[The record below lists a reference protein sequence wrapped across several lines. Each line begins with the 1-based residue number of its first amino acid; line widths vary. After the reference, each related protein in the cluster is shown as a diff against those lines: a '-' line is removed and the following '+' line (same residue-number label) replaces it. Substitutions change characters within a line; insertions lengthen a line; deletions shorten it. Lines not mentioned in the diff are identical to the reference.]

1 MNTTDKI
8 YAKDGLLWVGGTYIP
23 LPEAD
28 RVAQLRGFFCAEQ
41 LVRSLEAKQ
50 RTTPPESEAPNTS
63 VLPSQPQTSCAPASL
78 G

>member
-8 YAKDGLLWVGGTYIP
+8 YAKDGLLWQGDACLP

-28 RVAQLRGFFCAEQ
+28 RVAKLRGFFCAEQ
-41 LVRSLEAKQ
+41 LVRSIEAKQ
-50 RTTPPESEAPNTS
+50 AEAKTEEAP
-63 VLPSQPQTSCAPASL
+63 